1 MTRTERRRVRGAL
14 TQLVTVLMGFT
25 LAGCG
30 NGGRQ
35 ADSEMGAGAATIDT
49 SNASAM
55 DGLSTEQIERRA
67 EPMTPHGAEHRGLPT
82 VDPDSAPPSPP

>member
-1 MTRTERRRVRGAL
+1 MT
-14 TQLVTVLMGFT
+14 
-25 LAGCG
+25 
-30 NGGRQ
+30 
-35 ADSEMGAGAATIDT
+35 DT

-82 VDPDSAPPSPP
+82 LDPDSAPPSPP